1 MKRRDFVL
9 AGLAAASWRSAGA
22 LAQSPGKLKRVGWL
36 GAGTGPN
43 PGEVAMGEAFVGRL
57 RELGWVE
64 GRTIEFHKRHPEGVP
79 SRAEGLA
86 RELVAQQVDVIFAPF
101 GPHALAAQK
110 VAGAIPVVFALISD
124 PVQAG
129 LTASLARPDRNAT
142 GPSTMFADV
151 WGPRIQ
157 QLSELVPRPRRIAVL
172 MNPAVDWQNRQ
183 YGEIREVCAK
193 LGLAA
198 LQIAVRRR
206 EDFEGAIEE
215 AVRERAD
222 GLVHT
227 GDGLYFVN
235 SRAFVELVAR
245 TRLVATY
252 ANLENVDDGGLM
264 AYSIDAGDVMR
275 KAADYVDRILRGA
288 SPRELPVERP
298 TRLHLVLNL
307 KTAKA
312 QGVRFPQSLL
322 LRADRVIE

>member
-1 MKRRDFVL
+1 VRRREFVL
-9 AGLAAASWRSAGA
+9 AGLATASWRSAGA
-22 LAQSPGKLKRVGWL
+22 LAQGPGKLKRVGWL
-36 GAGTGPN
+36 GAGTGSN
-43 PGEVAMGEAFVGRL
+43 PGEVAMGEAFLGRL

-64 GRTIEFHKRHPEGVP
+64 GRTIEFFKRHPEGVQ
-79 SRAEGLA
+79 SRAEDLA
-86 RELVAQQVDVIFAPF
+86 RELVAQKVDLIFAPF

-124 PVQAG
+124 PVRAG

-157 QLSELVPRPRRIAVL
+157 QLSEVVPRPRRIAVL
-172 MNPAVDWQNRQ
+172 MNPEVDWQNRQ
-183 YGEIREVCAK
+183 YAEIREVCAK
-193 LGLAA
+193 LGLAS
-198 LQIAVRRR
+198 LQVAVRRR

-222 GLVHT
+222 GLVHV
-227 GDGLYFVN
+227 GDGLYYVN

-264 AYSIDAGDVMR
+264 AYSIDAGDIMR
-275 KAADYVDRILRGA
+275 KAAGYVDRILRGA
-288 SPRELPVERP
+288 SPSELPIERP

-312 QGVRFPQSLL
+312 QGIRFPQSLL